1 MSWFAKLVRFF
12 TGSVRIYAGPESK
25 DSLISYLIS
34 EGISAEFFPD
44 AESGGVFTELSPKIL
59 KKVAPALD
67 KSGTIVYIINIYG
80 FRRTLSRYSTR
91 FGLMVGVLAFLSFLW
106 LSTLFVWKV
115 DVDGT
120 ELLSKEAVRAE
131 LKEMGVY
138 PGRPLSGIDKSSVRN
153 EFLSNH
159 PELSWA
165 ALNFKGTTV
174 SLTVKETSERPGTDV
189 DAENNNSG
197 LLVAKADGIVRSI
210 LVYEGSAAVKEGSVV
225 RKGDVLIT
233 GLISGS
239 GLQITDNPLLRFGNA
254 RGSVRAEVRGSAE
267 VTVPFSEV
275 ISTKTQGKRCG
286 RTITVFGMQFNFGQ
300 ISESETTAASSERN
314 VTVFG
319 VIELP
324 ITVKDHYLLEENTKT
339 NNWTQDD
346 ARAEAER
353 RIYWEISGISE
364 DSELT
369 RVKITYS
376 QTDDGITANAEFSY
390 ITEICEPAR
399 IGGGA

>member
-1 MSWFAKLVRFF
+1 MSGFAGLVRFF
-12 TGSVRIYAGPESK
+12 AGSVRIYAGPESK
-25 DSLISYLIS
+25 DALISFLIS
-34 EGISAEFFPD
+34 EGIDAKFTPD
-44 AESGGVFTELSPKIL
+44 EERGGVFTELSPKTL

-67 KSGTIVYIINIYG
+67 KSGIIVYIINIYG
-80 FRRTLSRYSTR
+80 FARTLSRYSTR
-91 FGLMVGVLAFLSFLW
+91 FGLMLGVLAFLSFLW

-115 DVDGT
+115 EVDGT
-120 ELLSKEAVRAE
+120 ELLSKEQVRAE

-174 SLTVKETSERPGTDV
+174 SLTVKETSERPGSDTDC
-189 DAENNNSG
+189 ENNNGG
-197 LLVAKADGIVRSI
+197 LLVAETDGIIRSI

-239 GLQITDNPLLRFGNA
+239 GLQITDNPILRFGNA
-254 RGSVRAEVRGSAE
+254 RGSVKAEVGGSAE
-267 VTVPFSEV
+267 ITVPFDEV

-286 RTITVFGMQFNFGQ
+286 RTISVFGLQFDFGE
-300 ISESETTAASSERN
+300 ISETEAVSASSERS

-324 ITVKDHYLLEENTKT
+324 ITVKDYYTVSENTDTKT
-339 NNWTQDD
+339 WTPDE

-353 RIYWEISGISE
+353 RIYREISGIAE

-369 RVKITYS
+369 RVKINYL
-376 QTDDGITANAEFSY
+376 QTEDGITAKADFSY
-390 ITEICEPAR
+390 ITEICVPAE